1 MRLSAIRLILRRKK
15 PLFVKE
21 KMKRCPQCRAEY
33 SDETLRFCL
42 EDGTELNFAGKP
54 TEAAT
59 EFFSVGQKS
68 TETLFF
74 ERGVGVPQT
83 LPNDAAATAKQD
95 LPSATQPSSLKQKT
109 VEKGYRALE
118 VGTLVF
124 ALALNWWQWLYVD
137 RQHYGSIPSF
147 LLSAEFLIWLLLLLA
162 GTTSGLLTLKFS
174 RKKELAYAG
183 LIILAIN
190 FLLLL
195 VPRR

>member
-1 MRLSAIRLILRRKK
+1 MKK
-15 PLFVKE
+15 
-21 KMKRCPQCRAEY
+21 CPKCRTEY

-42 EDGTELNFAGKP
+42 EDGTELSFVGKQS
-54 TEAAT
+54 EVAT
-59 EFFSVGQKS
+59 EVFSIGQKS
-68 TETLFF
+68 TETMFF
-74 ERGVGVPQT
+74 DRGDGVPQT

-95 LPSATQPSSLKQKT
+95 LPSATQPSSLKEKT

-137 RQHYGSIPSF
+137 RQNYLPVANF

-174 RKKELAYAG
+174 RKKELAYVG
-183 LIILAIN
+183 LVILAIN